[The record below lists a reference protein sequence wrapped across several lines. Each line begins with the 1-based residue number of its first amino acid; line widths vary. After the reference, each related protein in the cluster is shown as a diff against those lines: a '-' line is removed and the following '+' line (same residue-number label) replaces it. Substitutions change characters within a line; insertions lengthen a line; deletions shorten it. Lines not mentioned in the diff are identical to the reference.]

1 MKLLKD
7 GDKITFSE
15 LEKIVGIYGGG
26 HVSVEGGWP
35 FNYTSLDEVEFEGS
49 QEEIEASKKSEIFVV
64 RINYGYEVQFWST
77 AQTETYITTGLKGIC
92 VNHTKW
98 IGWLAEVLEEGE
110 ISFFKD

>member
-26 HVSVEGGWP
+26 YVSVEGGWT

-49 QEEIEASKKSEIFVV
+49 QEEIFVV